1 MCAASILVINGN
13 AKRVVWTFE
22 QVGDR
27 HGKRVVVFDDL
38 V

>member
-13 AKRVVWTFE
+13 KKRVVWIFE
-22 QVGDR
+22 QVGDH
-27 HGKRVVVFDDL
+27 HGERVVVSDDL